1 MNLLL
6 LTFGDKVE
14 NHYQAVFAI
23 LSFLKSPAIERAI
36 VITDRPDFY
45 RFLAERVDVVTIDQQ
60 TLSEW
65 KAPYQFFWRIKIKA
79 VALAVARYPDQ
90 HLMYVDSD
98 TFLAGDLGQMVSAL
112 DAGGGY
118 MHLFE
123 EGLGSNTNRTLKR
136 MYQSL
141 AGKTF
146 AGVTMTANTPMW
158 NAGVIALPA
167 SRAAETVQLAL
178 QLCDEMCATDCT
190 RRLIEQF
197 AFSVALHEK
206 TQLAGCENIIGHYW
220 GNKPE
225 WDAFITQFFATNLL
239 KGATLADC
247 IEQMRTINWKRLPL
261 EKRKRSSTERIKRW
275 LDGTFKPRRVRY
287 FQGDSP

>member
-23 LSFLKSPAIERAI
+23 LSFLKDPAIGRAI

-45 RFLAERVDVVTIDQQ
+45 RFLGDRVDIITIDQQ
-60 TLSEW
+60 MLTEW
-65 KAPYQFFWRIKIKA
+65 QAPYQFFWRIKIKA
-79 VALAVARYPDQ
+79 VELAVARYPDQ

-98 TFLAGDLGQMVSAL
+98 TFLATDLDEMVARL
-112 DAGGGY
+112 DAGAGY

-136 MYQSL
+136 MHQSL

-146 AGVTMTANTPMW
+146 AGVTMTADSPMW

-178 QLCDEMCATDCT
+178 RLCDEMCATDCT

-197 AFSVALHEK
+197 SFSVALHEK
-206 TQLAGCENIIGHYW
+206 TQLAGCEHIIGHYW

-225 WDAFITQFFATNLL
+225 WDDFIMRFLATNLL
-239 KGATLADC
+239 KGASLADC
-247 IEQMRTINWKRLPL
+247 IEQTRQIDWHGLPL
-261 EKRKRSSTERIKRW
+261 EKRQRSSIARIRRW
-275 LDGTFKPRRVRY
+275 LDGTFRPRRVRH
-287 FQGDSP
+287 FQGGQP